1 MAPQDADA
9 LGALLDQAA
18 SLPPEARAAFLDRA
32 CGNDREL
39 RAELT
44 SLVAAH
50 DAASG
55 YFDGITE
62 QIIRPAVVA
71 LGDDVGDEFSLGQTI
86 AQYRIVERLG
96 GGGMGVVFKVLDLRL
111 DRFVALKFLAAHL
124 SADPVAKA
132 RLVAEAKAASALDHP
147 NIGIVHDIGETSD
160 RRLFIV
166 MGYYEG
172 ETLERMNARGAVS
185 VRQAIHL
192 VKQVANALSAAHQK
206 RIIHRDVKPS
216 NILVTKGGTAKLL
229 DFGIAKLVDST
240 PTKEGATPG
249 TVAYMSPEQTL
260 GGAIDHRTDL
270 WSLGVVLYQL
280 VAGVRPFQGE
290 NEEALVSAIRHGE
303 WQRPLLPT
311 GELGEGVRRILE
323 CCLAKDPCS
332 RYAGAEELLADL
344 RALDATEY
352 VELTRISDRRDRS
365 RLARYSGV
373 AALMVVFGILGIYI
387 GRWADDNAR
396 PQHSAAAQSHRSR
409 LAVLPLVSVS
419 SDEEET
425 YLADGMTEEL
435 IAQLSKIDGLRVI
448 ARSSIMPFKGSG
460 KRAHDIA
467 GELAAGSVLE
477 GSLRKTDGQL
487 KITLQ
492 LVDARSQEQVWTRNY
507 TAAIGDFQGVQRD
520 IVLQVAEA
528 LRMQVQSPEH
538 RLSQMGTTS
547 ADAYVLYLKGRH
559 FLEKRN
565 VDAAKEAKDYFEQ
578 ALDLDP
584 AFAKAWVGLG
594 DTFSVL
600 AALAA
605 VRTADGYSRSK
616 AAAERALQIDPDL
629 AEAHV
634 CLATAL
640 ASYYWDFETAGHHY
654 RRAIELNPSYAAAH
668 RLYAEHLR
676 FEARFDEA
684 LREARQ
690 AEELDPLS
698 SAPQIVAGTILYWA
712 RRYDEAIAEFRR
724 ILDVN
729 PRFAYAYF
737 FLALAEIQKHDY
749 DKAAEALSVPGAGST
764 LQQEVLRGY
773 IDAVSGRHAAAR
785 DILERLSR
793 EQNLSPWHFAI
804 IHIGL
809 GEHDRAIDLLE
820 QAYQARDWQVRMLP
834 VEPLLDPLR
843 SHPRFRVLADKVRG
857 NSRG

>member
-206 RIIHRDVKPS
+206 GIIHRDVKPS

-249 TVAYMSPEQTL
+249 TVAYMSPEQTH

-303 WQRPLLPT
+303 WQRALLPT

-352 VELTRISDRRDRS
+352 VELTHISDRRDRS

-373 AALMVVFGILGIYI
+373 AALMVVFGILGIYV

-409 LAVLPLVSVS
+409 LAVLPLVGVS

-435 IAQLSKIDGLRVI
+435 IAQLSKIDGLSVI

-467 GELAAGSVLE
+467 GELAVGSVLE

-492 LVDARSQEQVWTRNY
+492 LVDASSQEQVWTRNY
-507 TAAIGDFQGVQRD
+507 TAAVGDFQGVQRD

-600 AALAA
+600 AALEA

-749 DKAAEALSVPGAGST
+749 DKAA
-764 LQQEVLRGY
+764 
-773 IDAVSGRHAAAR
+773 
-785 DILERLSR
+785 
-793 EQNLSPWHFAI
+793 
-804 IHIGL
+804 
-809 GEHDRAIDLLE
+809 
-820 QAYQARDWQVRMLP
+820 
-834 VEPLLDPLR
+834 
-843 SHPRFRVLADKVRG
+843 
-857 NSRG
+857 